1 MFDQIPEPST
11 LFQFIQEQGKFS
23 DKRMYV
29 TFNMGAGFALYV
41 EEYYIE
47 EVITIAAEHEIRAW
61 KAGFVEKEKNK
72 RRVVIRPK
80 NIEFLPTAEY
90 TPG

>member
-1 MFDQIPEPST
+1 
-11 LFQFIQEQGKFS
+11 
-23 DKRMYV
+23 
-29 TFNMGAGFALYV
+29 MGAGFALYV

-61 KAGFVEKEKNK
+61 KAGFEKEKNK